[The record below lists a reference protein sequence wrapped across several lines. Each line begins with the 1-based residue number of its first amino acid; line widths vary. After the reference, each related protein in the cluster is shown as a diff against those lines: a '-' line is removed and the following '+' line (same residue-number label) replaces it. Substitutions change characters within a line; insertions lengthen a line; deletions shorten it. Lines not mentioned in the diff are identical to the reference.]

1 MIRGGIN
8 EESTIVCTLTG
19 HGLKDP
25 DVAIQQ
31 SQQAIKINAD
41 YDSVRGVILTDSE

>member
-1 MIRGGIN
+1 M
-8 EESTIVCTLTG
+8 CTLTG

-31 SQQAIKINAD
+31 STAPMVTVDATLGAVREAILNNMAK
-41 YDSVRGVILTDSE
+41 